1 MTHETDHINSND
13 PGLDAHRDGQES
25 SNGAGSSGGATP
37 RDVRV
42 GRLDTLPALRNEM
55 GRLYRA
61 ARRVAGANPSPS
73 DATKLGWLLNALATA
88 VTNSE
93 LADRVAALEAKHGR
107 KP

>member
-1 MTHETDHINSND
+1 MTHETDMNEDAEPS
-13 PGLDAHRDGQES
+13 LDAYRES
-25 SNGAGSSGGATP
+25 RELSNGAASREGSTP
-37 RDVRV
+37 REVRV
-42 GRLDTLPALRNEM
+42 GRLDSLPALRNEM

-61 ARRVAGANPSPS
+61 ARRVAGANPTPS
-73 DATKLGWLLNALATA
+73 DATRLGWLLNALATA